1 MLKRLQKA
9 APADRAPDD
18 VRHLELL
25 AHYDLKRA
33 VAGADPVRGAS
44 ADSRSGFALI
54 LELTDRE
61 LLVEGDIP
69 FGPGDRLSLDFF
81 LPDLGADSGRTK
93 VTLECVLTQCLDEAG
108 LQYGARISQIGDTSK
123 RAIQAINDRRGDT
136 ASSPKEQP

>member
-1 MLKRLQKA
+1 MLKGLQKA
-9 APADRAPDD
+9 APAERAPDD

-33 VAGADPVRGAS
+33 ASGADPVGGAS
-44 ADSRSGFALI
+44 ADPRSGFALV

-123 RAIQAINDRRGDT
+123 HAIQAINKQNG
-136 ASSPKEQP
+136 SGGQP